1 MSAPAVSFEFFPPRD
16 LEASF
21 RLWDTVQVL
30 APLEPRFVSV
40 TYGAG
45 GTTRELTR
53 DAVSTLHKSS
63 GLKVAAHL
71 TCVDASR
78 EETLG
83 IAGEFAKAG
92 VNDIVALRGDPPK
105 GVDRFVPH
113 AEGFADSCELIAALK
128 DSGDFTIRVGAYPDK
143 HPEAA
148 DDQADIDWLKRKL
161 DAGADEALTQFFFEA
176 ETFLRFRDRCA
187 AAGITA
193 PIVPGILPIE
203 NWNGARRFAEEVLS
217 VLVVALLVLS
227 VIAIFFMPALVGTIV
242 APAFADTPEKF
253 DLTVLMTRIMFPYL
267 FCMSLVAM
275 LSGILN
281 SMRRYFLAA
290 IVPVLL
296 NVILSVV
303 LVAALY
309 AGVESR
315 TTGVWLAWGVLASGI
330 AQLLFLILGV
340 GREGYSM
347 GFRRPRMT
355 PSVKRLLL
363 LMGPAMLTG
372 GVTQINLLVGQII
385 ASAQDGA
392 IALLNYADRINQ
404 LPLGVIGIAVG
415 SIKVSRR

>member
-53 DAVSTLHKSS
+53 DAVATLHKSS

-83 IAGEFAKAG
+83 IAQDFAKAG
-92 VNDIVALRGDPPK
+92 VSDIVALRGDPPK
-105 GVDRFVPH
+105 GADRFVPH
-113 AEGFADSCELIAALK
+113 AEGFADSCELISALK
-128 DSGDFTIRVGAYPDK
+128 QSGDFTVRVGAYPDK

-148 DDQADIDWLKRKL
+148 DEQADIDWLKRKL

-203 NWNGARRFAEEVLS
+203 NWKGVRNFAKRCGTPVPAWLEDAFDKAIRDEREDL
-217 VLVVALLVLS
+217 LATALC
-227 VIAIFFMPALVGTIV
+227 AEMCDTLVGEGVDALHFYTLNRPELTRDV
-242 APAFADTPEKF
+242 CFA
-253 DLTVLMTRIMFPYL
+253 
-267 FCMSLVAM
+267 
-275 LSGILN
+275 
-281 SMRRYFLAA
+281 
-290 IVPVLL
+290 
-296 NVILSVV
+296 
-303 LVAALY
+303 
-309 AGVESR
+309 
-315 TTGVWLAWGVLASGI
+315 
-330 AQLLFLILGV
+330 LGV
-340 GREGYSM
+340 
-347 GFRRPRMT
+347 T
-355 PSVKRLLL
+355 PKARLENV
-363 LMGPAMLTG
+363 A
-372 GVTQINLLVGQII
+372 
-385 ASAQDGA
+385 
-392 IALLNYADRINQ
+392 
-404 LPLGVIGIAVG
+404 
-415 SIKVSRR
+415 